1 MCGYVIAVT
10 IQTDGSG
17 LETDMWWVSGG
28 SGWINEGGLS
38 LVCGLGEVE
47 VVSGLIRLS

>member
-17 LETDMWWVSGG
+17 LETDMWWASGG
-28 SGWINEGGLS
+28 SGWINESGLS
-38 LVCGLGEVE
+38 LVSGLGEVE
-47 VVSGLIRLS
+47 GVRGLVRLG